1 MMALDLP
8 GVAQVAMQSGKYA
21 AHKIESRLAGQE
33 DDKPF
38 HYFDKGSMATI
49 SRFSAIAEIGKVRL
63 TGFVAWLAWLFIHII
78 YLIGFKNRVT
88 TLLHWF
94 VSFIGRGR
102 AERAITTQQ
111 VFARTAMQRLEQLE
125 EEHGHPAQTAAPSAA
140 TGPAA
145 AADGATAVDPVAE
158 SQRAS

>member
-1 MMALDLP
+1 
-8 GVAQVAMQSGKYA
+8 
-21 AHKIESRLAGQE
+21 
-33 DDKPF
+33 
-38 HYFDKGSMATI
+38 MATI
-49 SRFSAIAEIGKVRL
+49 SRFSRGRRASARLRL
-63 TGFVAWLAWLFIHII
+63 TGFIAWLLWLVVHLI
-78 YLIGFKNRVT
+78 YLTGFKNRVT
-88 TLLHWF
+88 TLLHWS
-94 VSFIGRGR
+94 VSFLGRGR
-102 AERAITTQQ
+102 SERATTTQQ